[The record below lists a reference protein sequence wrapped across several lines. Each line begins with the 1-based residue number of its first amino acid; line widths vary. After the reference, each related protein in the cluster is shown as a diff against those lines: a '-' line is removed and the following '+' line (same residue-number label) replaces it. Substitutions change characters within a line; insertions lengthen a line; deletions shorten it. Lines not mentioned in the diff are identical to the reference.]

1 MKIPPILEIGGV
13 LISSDILT
21 ECFCCD
27 YEKCKGIC
35 CVEGTAGAP
44 VTMDEIAAMEDRLD
58 EVWPL
63 LSASAQ
69 SVIDRQGVAYADEE
83 GDMVTSIV
91 CGKECVFAKE
101 NDGCWLCMLE
111 KQYREKNSSFSH
123 SLNFSFSQFLNNM
136 TTIELDMIQ
145 TAGLGALALFVG
157 MILTRKIAF
166 LQKFCVP
173 SPVSGGI
180 IFSLLTLALYG
191 WFHVEVSFD
200 GTLKDVFML
209 AFFTSVG
216 FQSDLKVIKQG
227 GKLLVIMLAL
237 LVVIIAMQNLM
248 PMGVTRLMG
257 AHPLI
262 GMASGSI
269 SMTGGHGTA
278 GGFASVLEQLGLH
291 GAGTIGMAAAT
302 FGLIAGSMLGGP
314 LAERIIQT
322 KLTHEQMQQ
331 DAEID
336 PAMAG
341 IESDEASPSGR
352 AQRISTNEQEFQQYA
367 KAAYWIIL
375 VMGAGTL
382 LSWLLAK
389 TGITFPTYF
398 GALILAAVVR
408 NVMGF
413 VSYKEDG
420 QWVKADKLLDME
432 RIISVGNICLAMFLG
447 MAMIS
452 LKLWEL
458 HSLALPLIII
468 LVSQVLM
475 MALFAYFVA
484 FPLLGR
490 DYDAAVLC
498 AGICGFGL
506 GATPNAMANMS
517 AVCYKYHY
525 TVKPFLIVPI
535 IGAMFADMI
544 NTGIISIFLN
554 ML

>member
-1 MKIPPILEIGGV
+1 M
-13 LISSDILT
+13 
-21 ECFCCD
+21 
-27 YEKCKGIC
+27 
-35 CVEGTAGAP
+35 
-44 VTMDEIAAMEDRLD
+44 
-58 EVWPL
+58 
-63 LSASAQ
+63 
-69 SVIDRQGVAYADEE
+69 
-83 GDMVTSIV
+83 TS
-91 CGKECVFAKE
+91 
-101 NDGCWLCMLE
+101 
-111 KQYREKNSSFSH
+111 
-123 SLNFSFSQFLNNM
+123 
-136 TTIELDMIQ
+136 IELDMIQ
-145 TAGLGALALFVG
+145 TAGVGALALIVG
-157 MILTRKIAF
+157 MVLTRKVDF
-166 LQKFCVP
+166 LQRFCVP

-180 IFSLLTLALYG
+180 IFSLITLILYG

-227 GKLLVIMLAL
+227 GKLLIIMLTL

-248 PMGVTRLMG
+248 PMGIARLMG
-257 AHPLI
+257 VDPLI

-278 GGFASVLEQLGLH
+278 AGFASVLEGMGLS

-302 FGLIAGSMLGGP
+302 FGLIAGSMIGGP
-314 LAERIIQT
+314 LAERIIRK
-322 KLTHEQMQQ
+322 KLTHEQIQQQ
-331 DAEID
+331 DDDVD

-341 IESDEASPSGR
+341 IESDEASPTGR
-352 AQRISTNEQEFQQYA
+352 AKRVSTNEQEFQQYA
-367 KAAYWIIL
+367 KAFYCIIL
-375 VMGAGTL
+375 VMGGGTI
-382 LSWLLAK
+382 LSWLFAK

-398 GALILAAVVR
+398 GALILAAIVR
-408 NVMGF
+408 NTLGF
-413 VSYKEDG
+413 VSYKRNG
-420 QWVKADKLLDME
+420 KRVKAEKLLDME
-432 RIISVGNICLAMFLG
+432 RIISVGNICLSLFLG

-458 HSLALPLIII
+458 QSLALPLIVI

-475 MALFAYFVA
+475 MALFAYIVA

-506 GATPNAMANMS
+506 GAAPNAMANMS

-535 IGAMFADMI
+535 IGAMFADLI
-544 NTGIISIFLN
+544 NTGIISLFLN
-554 ML
+554 IL